1 LALYSCLKGN
11 DSDPDANAKSVQKI
25 RYVLFPTMIVKL
37 MKSSDG
43 EVEEIASLNFLD
55 YEHLDQEVAENVDDI
70 SRDGIN
76 GCVQDMMVP
85 GLSGVL
91 VIGEGTREIFTGGDR
106 SWQSNY
112 ETRAVPELKIL
123 TPLDCAYAFSEIL
136 KKTLRDIKSG
146 DYERPPREKVTS
158 ALKPQDSENLFY

>member
-1 LALYSCLKGN
+1 MNWFLFLYSCLKGS

-70 SRDGIN
+70 SR
-76 GCVQDMMVP
+76 
-85 GLSGVL
+85 
-91 VIGEGTREIFTGGDR
+91 
-106 SWQSNY
+106 
-112 ETRAVPELKIL
+112 
-123 TPLDCAYAFSEIL
+123 
-136 KKTLRDIKSG
+136 
-146 DYERPPREKVTS
+146 
-158 ALKPQDSENLFY
+158 